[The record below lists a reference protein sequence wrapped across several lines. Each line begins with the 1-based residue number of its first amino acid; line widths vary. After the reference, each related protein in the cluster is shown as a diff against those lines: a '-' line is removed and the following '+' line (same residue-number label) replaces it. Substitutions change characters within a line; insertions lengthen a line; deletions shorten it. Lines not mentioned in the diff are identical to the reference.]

1 MMMSSTHFV
10 PGKWCVSLGR
20 CNNSLYTKR
29 SLKCVFEV
37 CYISLN
43 QIDLSKNTFLLRL
56 PLEWWQIGCSLS
68 LHMFKASV
76 IYITQTHSLYRMH
89 AWSLYLSCSRFIACE
104 GVTSLHDALHINAC
118 QYRSDCTNIVLAW
131 TWLEHVQWDN
141 SFSLDI
147 LVCMQ

>member
-56 PLEWWQIGCSLS
+56 PLEWWNIGCSLS

-89 AWSLYLSCSRFIACE
+89 DPYISPVVVLLHVKAR
-104 GVTSLHDALHINAC
+104 VTSLHDALHINAC
-118 QYRSDCTNIVLAW
+118 QYRSDCMNIVLAW

>member
-89 AWSLYLSCSRFIACE
+89 DPYISPVVVLLHVKGLPVCMMLFISMHVNIE
-104 GVTSLHDALHINAC
+104 VIVW
-118 QYRSDCTNIVLAW
+118 NIVLAW

-141 SFSLDI
+141 SFSLDS

>member
-89 AWSLYLSCSRFIACE
+89 DPYISPVVVLLHVKGLPVCMLFI
-104 GVTSLHDALHINAC
+104 SLHVYKWL
-118 QYRSDCTNIVLAW
+118 YEYTVVLAW
-131 TWLEHVQWDN
+131 TWLEHVEWDN
-141 SFSLDI
+141 SFSL
-147 LVCMQ
+147 VCMQ